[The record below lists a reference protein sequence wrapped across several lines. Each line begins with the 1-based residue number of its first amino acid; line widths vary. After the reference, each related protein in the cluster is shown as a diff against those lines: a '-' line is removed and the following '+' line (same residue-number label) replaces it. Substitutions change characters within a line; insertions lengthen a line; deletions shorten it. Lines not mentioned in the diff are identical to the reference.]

1 MKCPVCGYDMGKA
14 AKCLRCGYTVTAIIP
29 VDPEKIEQEEPQ
41 KTKVISEDRVTVSRA
56 SDGGIFGSLFGGGI
70 GDIFDSIF
78 GGGLFGGM
86 GIFEDEEEDGYTY
99 DPKYYDDFGNEI
111 ELPDEFERD
120 SVEVTQVE
128 TLEPDQKKS
137 SAPKHKKPSDH
148 KSPKPSAHKR
158 RPKK

>member
-1 MKCPVCGYDMGKA
+1 MKCPVCGYDMGKSS
-14 AKCLRCGYTVTAIIP
+14 KCLRCGYAVTAIVPI
-29 VDPEKIEQEEPQ
+29 DPEKIEQEEPQ
-41 KTKVISEDRVTVSRA
+41 KTKVIAEDRVTVSRA

-86 GIFEDEEEDGYTY
+86 GIFEEEEDGYTY

-111 ELPDEFERD
+111 DLPDEFERD

-128 TLEPDQKKS
+128 TLEPDHKKSAAQKQKKS
-137 SAPKHKKPSDH
+137 SSG
-148 KSPKPSAHKR
+148 KR